1 MNIRYYDVTKGEA
14 LKIIRDF
21 HESLHAADEARKKIC
36 RKYKSKEIVSC
47 EGEMFGL
54 VSNPDETLWR
64 WHKKLGA
71 YVPRRDSKEGKALAK
86 ELYNDETYITPGR
99 ILGDRLGMQVFINF
113 SLCSPGAIR
122 ISARRYLL
130 TSLDT
135 EWAPPEGVKRIS
147 DIEYEQI
154 RARNKKRKA

>member
-1 MNIRYYDVTKGEA
+1 MNKRYYDVTKGVA

-21 HESLHAADEARKKIC
+21 HEATHAADQARKKIG
-36 RKYKSKEIVSC
+36 RKYKSKEMVSC
-47 EGEMFGL
+47 EGKIFGL
-54 VSNPDETLWR
+54 VSNPGGALWR
-64 WHKKLGA
+64 WHNKLGA
-71 YVPRRDSKEGKALAK
+71 YVPRRNSKEGRALAK

-99 ILGDRLGMQVFINF
+99 ILGERLGMQIIINF
-113 SLCSPGAIR
+113 AMCSPGAIR

-154 RARNKKRKA
+154 HARANKRKA

>member
-1 MNIRYYDVTKGEA
+1 MSKRYYDVTKGKA

-21 HESLHAADEARKKIC
+21 HEAVHAADEARKKIC
-36 RKYKSKEIVSC
+36 RKYKSKEFVSC
-47 EGEMFGL
+47 EGKMFGL
-54 VSNPDETLWR
+54 TINPDETLWR

-71 YVPRRDSKEGKALAK
+71 YVPRSNSKEGRALAK
-86 ELYNDETYITPGR
+86 EFYNDETYITPGR

-135 EWAPPEGVKRIS
+135 EWSPPEGTKRIS

-154 RARNKKRKA
+154 LKRRNKRKT